1 MACFPSHVLRKLV
14 TLLACIAF
22 LHHAYG
28 ESADDAGAQEE
39 TDTPI
44 NHNAD
49 AKATDEGS
57 QKVRRVDAADTDELA
72 AQSEDQGNNVQPGAD
87 PEGEEDAVL
96 LVTGGDEDELELDA
110 SSSIDIVEAVR
121 GVYIGADLRTGF
133 FADENEDFTGETD
146 SSQAWHVRWL
156 RH

>member
-57 QKVRRVDAADTDELA
+57 QKVRRVDAADTDELG

-96 LVTGGDEDELELDA
+96 LVLSGFSSEL
-110 SSSIDIVEAVR
+110 IVFGYSRVKISLISE
-121 GVYIGADLRTGF
+121 
-133 FADENEDFTGETD
+133 
-146 SSQAWHVRWL
+146 
-156 RH
+156 